1 MNLIQI
7 MKINFQ
13 VFFFHW
19 LSLIF
24 QILEFNIGFIG
35 FINGTLEMNGNIF
48 LKVGNILGFEIY
60 FDTSLTVG

>member
-1 MNLIQI
+1 MNLSQI

-13 VFFFHW
+13 VFSFHW

-35 FINGTLEMNGNIF
+35 FINGTLGMNGNIF
-48 LKVGNILGFEIY
+48 IKVGNILGFEIY
-60 FDTSLTVG
+60 FGTSLTIG